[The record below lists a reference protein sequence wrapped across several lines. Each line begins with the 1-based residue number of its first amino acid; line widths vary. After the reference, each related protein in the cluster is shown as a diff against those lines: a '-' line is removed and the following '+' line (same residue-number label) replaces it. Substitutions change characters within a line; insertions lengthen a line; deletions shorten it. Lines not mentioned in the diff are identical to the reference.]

1 MRLWALFF
9 SACALA
15 AELAQDGDGAEIE
28 VYTPVEYLVLTATNP
43 LEGELEPLIMNS
55 VGPHDDT
62 DEMTRRSDNP
72 LAALL
77 ARVVRWEVD
86 VALAQGV
93 VGLGIGATP
102 VDVVEPR
109 KQVAKGILAVRGERI
124 AAEVEDVVV
133 LDTTAPSRMVDE
145 AAVPT
150 AEYAAE
156 CLRNAP
162 VLDIHAAPEKTF
174 VAPLVSLVTVI
185 VLVGVDVGLALE
197 EAAAAVEEVAV
208 VAVGKPRRVRL
219 PQPQPPRVPP
229 HPLAP
234 PPPPPPLLPSSHPQQ
249 SSPVPPLHQGLAS
262 SKSPQTTIEFVI
274 SAAGKPPH
282 QHVTPQRVRW
292 QYRLALLRLHFLS
305 AVSSEVYLSLSTFNA
320 WFNVS
325 VNGITTEFGSA
336 RSTVQPSNCTLSFM
350 RDSLSTSLDT
360 TIRVAVFDVFLESWS
375 FALNEILFVTDGT
388 GAASGTSPP
397 NAQTTIF
404 GNSASTIRGSAT
416 GKVLPPIAAALVFG
430 LGLAMI

>member
-62 DEMTRRSDNP
+62 DEMTRREDNP

-77 ARVVRWEVD
+77 ARQSY

-93 VGLGIGATP
+93 AGLDIGATP

-109 KQVAKGILAVRGERI
+109 KQVAKGILAVREERI
-124 AAEVEDVVV
+124 AAEVGDVVV
-133 LDTTAPSRMVDE
+133 LDTTAPSRTVAAAAAPMVE
-145 AAVPT
+145 F
-150 AEYAAE
+150 AAE

-174 VAPLVSLVTVI
+174 AAPLVSLVTVI
-185 VLVGVDVGLALE
+185 VLVAVDVGLAL
-197 EAAAAVEEVAV
+197 AAAAVVVVEEVAV

-219 PQPQPPRVPP
+219 PQPQPRRVPP
-229 HPLAP
+229 HLPASLPLPPTSTSFFTSTAIIPRPTPPSGSRVIQVAP
-234 PPPPPPLLPSSHPQQ
+234 DDDRIRYLSGWQATTSACNSSSRSMAISTG
-249 SSPVPPLHQGLAS
+249 SSAFTFSFRG
-262 SKSPQTTIEFVI
+262 
-274 SAAGKPPH
+274 
-282 QHVTPQRVRW
+282 
-292 QYRLALLRLHFLS
+292 
-305 AVSSEVYLSLSTFNA
+305 SEVYLSLSTFNA

-350 RDSLSTSLDT
+350 RDNLSTSLDT
-360 TIRVAVFDVFLESWS
+360 TIRVAVFHVFLESWS

-388 GAASGTSPP
+388 GAASGTTPP

-404 GNSASTIRGSAT
+404 GNGASTTRGSAI
-416 GKVLPPIAAALVFG
+416 GKVLPAIAAALVFG